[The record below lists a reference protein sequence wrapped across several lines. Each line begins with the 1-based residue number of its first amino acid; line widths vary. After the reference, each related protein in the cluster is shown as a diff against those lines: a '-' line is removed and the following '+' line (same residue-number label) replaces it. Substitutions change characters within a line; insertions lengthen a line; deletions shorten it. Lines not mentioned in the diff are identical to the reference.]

1 MRYLT
6 LIFFPPRSLHNLQ
19 TNFFDIFSK
28 VVIGKKIS
36 EDNTVANIT
45 FAEVQDIFDNGESNT
60 TFINSLIHPLK
71 NQLERLEEIS

>member
-6 LIFFPPRSLHNLQ
+6 LNFFSLLDQSFHALQ

-36 EDNTVANIT
+36 EDSLVANIT
-45 FAEVQDIFDNGESNT
+45 FVAVQEILTKARE
-60 TFINSLIHPLK
+60 IRLLLIVLFLH
-71 NQLERLEEIS
+71 

>member
-6 LIFFPPRSLHNLQ
+6 LNFFPPRSFHALQ

-28 VVIGKKIS
+28 VVLGKKIS

-45 FAEVQDIFDNGESNT
+45 FVEVEEFLTKVKVIRLLLIVIF
-60 TFINSLIHPLK
+60 LH
-71 NQLERLEEIS
+71 

>member
-1 MRYLT
+1 
-6 LIFFPPRSLHNLQ
+6 PPRSFHTLQ

-45 FAEVQDIFDNGESNT
+45 FVEVQEILT
-60 TFINSLIHPLK
+60 KVRAIRLLLIVLFLH
-71 NQLERLEEIS
+71 

>member
-28 VVIGKKIS
+28 VVIGKNIS

-45 FAEVQDIFDNGESNT
+45 FVEVQEILT
-60 TFINSLIHPLK
+60 KVRALRILLIV
-71 NQLERLEEIS
+71 